1 MTFLIVTGIVLGAV
15 IALAILASAVF
26 LVFVIADAKRKFRED
41 CDFLMILGGNVL
53 GADTPS
59 PQLLQRMK
67 EAARYL
73 NENPHVT
80 AVPCGGCF
88 RDGQK
93 KSEAAIIADFLISQ
107 GVSPSRIALE
117 DKSTTTFENFI
128 FAIPV
133 IEKLGGKDVNS
144 LRVAFLSSDYHL
156 HRAALIAKMCGI
168 KNPLR
173 VACPTPAEAYKRYL
187 RELIVAWE
195 LLGKLIKKG

>member
-1 MTFLIVTGIVLGAV
+1 MTFLIVTGI
-15 IALAILASAVF
+15 ILACIIAAALIACTVF
-26 LVFVIADAKRKFRED
+26 LIFVIADAKRNFRED

-59 PQLLQRMK
+59 PQLLERMK
-67 EAARYL
+67 EAAKYL

-88 RDGQK
+88 REGQK

-107 GVSPSRIALE
+107 GISPSRIALE

-128 FAIPV
+128 FAIPI
-133 IEKLGGKDVNS
+133 IEKLGGRDVNS

-173 VACPTPAEAYKRYL
+173 VSCPTPTEAYKRYL
-187 RELIVAWE
+187 RELVVAWE
-195 LLGKLIKKG
+195 LLGKLFKKG

>member
-1 MTFLIVTGIVLGAV
+1 MTFLIVAGIILGTV
-15 IALAILASAVF
+15 IAAALIASAIF
-26 LVFVIADAKRKFRED
+26 LIFVIADAKRNFRED

-67 EAARYL
+67 EAAKYL
-73 NENPHVT
+73 NENPHVI

-88 RDGQK
+88 REGQK

-107 GVSPSRIALE
+107 GISPSRIALE

-128 FAIPV
+128 FAIPI
-133 IEKLGGKDVNS
+133 IEKLGSKDVNS

-173 VACPTPAEAYKRYL
+173 VSCPTPSEAYKRYL
-187 RELIVAWE
+187 RELVVAWE
-195 LLGKLIKKG
+195 LLGKLFKKG

>member
-1 MTFLIVTGIVLGAV
+1 MTFLIAAGI
-15 IALAILASAVF
+15 ILACIIAAALIVSAVF
-26 LVFVIADAKRKFRED
+26 LVFVIADAKRNFRED
-41 CDFLMILGGNVL
+41 CDFLMILGGNVF

-67 EAARYL
+67 EAAKYL

-93 KSEAAIIADFLISQ
+93 KSEAAIIADFLVSQ
-107 GVSPSRIALE
+107 GISPSRIALE

-128 FAIPV
+128 FASPI
-133 IEKLGGKDVNS
+133 IEKLGGKDVNR

-173 VACPTPAEAYKRYL
+173 VSCPTPAEAYKRYL
-187 RELIVAWE
+187 REPVVAWE
-195 LLGKLIKKG
+195 LLGKLFKKG